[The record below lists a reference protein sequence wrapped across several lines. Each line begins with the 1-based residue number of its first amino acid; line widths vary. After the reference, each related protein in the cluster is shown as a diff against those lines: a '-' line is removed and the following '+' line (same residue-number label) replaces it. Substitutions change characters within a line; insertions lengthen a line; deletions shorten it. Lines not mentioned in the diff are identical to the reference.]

1 MKKPGPVRGE
11 ASGVYV
17 KLPLP
22 EDLLTAVSELSEA
35 ASSVSDLLTALRTNG
50 ASLVEVVERGLRSAE
65 RAAHSAR
72 RLASK
77 KKKRKAPRK

>member
-1 MKKPGPVRGE
+1 MKKPQAVRGE

-22 EDLLTAVSELSEA
+22 EDLLTAVSDLRDA
-35 ASSVSDLLTALRTNG
+35 ATNVSDLINALRTNG

-72 RLASK
+72 KLAS